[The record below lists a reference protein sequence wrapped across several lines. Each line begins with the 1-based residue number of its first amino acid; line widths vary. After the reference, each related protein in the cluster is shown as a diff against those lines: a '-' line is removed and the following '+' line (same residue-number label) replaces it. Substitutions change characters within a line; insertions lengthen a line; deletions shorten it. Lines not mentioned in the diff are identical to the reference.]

1 MDNIPAYVGLMF
13 ILTTLTTL
21 GFVLFGIFQ
30 AQENKNNKTFI
41 SVTVILTAWLG
52 LVALL
57 ALNGFYSNFEAFPPR
72 LVFALLPPTLAIIFL
87 TLNAKSRAFLQK
99 IPITTMTYLHI
110 IRVPVEIVLWWMFL
124 GGLVPKLMTFEGIN
138 YDILSGI
145 TAPFIAI
152 FAVGFKNKRRIAAI
166 LWNFIALGLL
176 FNIVGHA
183 LLSAPSPFQ
192 KLAFDMPN
200 IGVFY
205 FPFVWLPAFVV
216 PAVLFAH
223 IVSLLK
229 LFERKNQLK

>member
-1 MDNIPAYVGLMF
+1 MDKVPVYVGLVF

-30 AQENKNNKTFI
+30 AQENKKNKTF
-41 SVTVILTAWLG
+41 T
-52 LVALL
+52 LVAVLL
-57 ALNGFYSNFEAFPPR
+57 SLWLVMVATLAVNGFYTNFEAVPPR
-72 LVFALLPPTLAIIFL
+72 LIFALIPPIILIVFL
-87 TLNAKSRAFLQK
+87 VSNSKSRLFLKK

-110 IRVPVEIVLWWMFL
+110 IRVPVEIILWWMFL

-152 FAVGFKNKRRIAAI
+152 FAVGFKNKRRIIAI
-166 LWNFIALGLL
+166 VWNFVALGLL

-183 LLSAPSPFQ
+183 LLSAPTPFQ
-192 KLAFDMPN
+192 KFAFDMPN
-200 IGVFY
+200 IGVSY

-216 PAVLFAH
+216 PAVIFAH
-223 IVSLLK
+223 LVSLIKLLDSNAELK
-229 LFERKNQLK
+229 